1 MDVFEYFGSFC
12 ANCKLFGWEQP
23 DPRASPLKR
32 CTGCRKIW
40 YCSQECQEE
49 HWKKVHKRH
58 CKFFSGK
65 KGLEGTV
72 VHNKD
77 TCGRC
82 AKREAAGKRVYKEDD
97 PTYICFFDPLN
108 PKATRIQQLQMK
120 YPLLSED
127 SPRSRCERI
136 LDLLL
141 ILLLKIKLTKQPV
154 SQLFPREVEMIEEEL
169 LGLKPQYYVDS
180 VVYPKSC
187 HAGPQNSKDL
197 VNQVNKMSNLP
208 VEGTRFQMWQTFV
221 VLFGLDSHA
230 LSIEADHM
238 IKKPEVS
245 LPKDMRKL
253 SKLMMEV
260 SLHKAIDKILE
271 VLEQQVVSIED
282 LKANDNLSDIWIELI
297 FWTEPTQLLWN
308 NAVSATVVKLLP
320 TRCDFCFPLAPVTEV
335 HNCTCD
341 QFSYCQICTFEI
353 YVWKN
358 KGHNK

>member
-32 CTGCRKIW
+32 CTGCWKIY

-49 HWKKVHKRH
+49 HWRKLHKRH

-65 KGLEGTV
+65 MGLEGTV

-82 AKREAAGKRVYKEDD
+82 AKRKAAGKRVYKDDD

-120 YPLLSED
+120 YPLPSED
-127 SPRSRCERI
+127 SPRSRNERI
-136 LDLLL
+136 IDILL

-154 SQLFPREVEMIEEEL
+154 SQLYSREVEIIEEEL
-169 LGLKPQYYVDS
+169 LGLKAQYYVDS
-180 VVYPKSC
+180 IVFPKSC
-187 HAGPQNSKDL
+187 HAGPRNSKNLAFL
-197 VNQVNKMSNLP
+197 VNKTFLVNKMSYLP
-208 VEGTRFQMWQTFV
+208 VEGTLFQMWRTFV
-221 VLFGLDSHA
+221 VLFGLGSHA
-230 LSIEADHM
+230 SSIETDLM

-253 SKLMMEV
+253 SKLMRGG
-260 SLHKAIDKILE
+260 SLHRAIDKILE
-271 VLEQQVVSIED
+271 VLEQEVVSVKD
-282 LKANDNLSDIWIELI
+282 LKANGNLRDTWIELI
-297 FWTEPTQLLWN
+297 FWTEPAQLLWN
-308 NAVSATVVKLLP
+308 NAVTATAVKLLP
-320 TRCDFCFPLAPVTEV
+320 TRCDFCFLLAPVTEV
-335 HNCTCD
+335 HR
-341 QFSYCQICTFEI
+341 
-353 YVWKN
+353 
-358 KGHNK
+358 